1 MQTTYFV
8 GGGWGERKYYRKMK
22 VRLIYS
28 LVPALDLCEYF
39 SSNIIRIQFFFLV
52 MTDWSVCLISA
63 NQ

>member
-1 MQTTYFV
+1 MQTTYSV

-39 SSNIIRIQFFFLV
+39 SSNIIRIQLFFGNDRLE
-52 MTDWSVCLISA
+52 CLFDKR